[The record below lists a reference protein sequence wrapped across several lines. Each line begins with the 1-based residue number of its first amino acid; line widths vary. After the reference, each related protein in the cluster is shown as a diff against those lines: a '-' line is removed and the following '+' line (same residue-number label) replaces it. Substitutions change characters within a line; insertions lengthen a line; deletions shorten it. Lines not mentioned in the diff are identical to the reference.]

1 MKKNNLIC
9 VLIGCVMTIN
19 PLFSQ
24 TFSEVE
30 KQSASN
36 NPWSIEMLLRTKNNG
51 GVNWNT
57 PSVRAR
63 YFFNDSWNL
72 RFQLGLGDGTGR
84 PISEHH
90 EYNEFIDGSGD
101 IGTRTVKRSNLNLQL
116 GTEYH
121 FLGTKK
127 LDPYASLSINFGF
140 GKEKQDAVHAVSFID
155 PLSPSNITY
164 TYDPN
169 ISESTKQGYLALGA
183 ELTLGFD
190 FYFIENVY
198 LGLECGF
205 GFTNFKYNDG
215 ERHTKV
221 ENNDPYPPE
230 YTNITPG
237 YSETFLGT
245 KAELR
250 LGWRF

>member
-1 MKKNNLIC
+1 
-9 VLIGCVMTIN
+9 MTIN

-24 TFSEVE
+24 TFSEV
-30 KQSASN
+30 KKPNATN
-36 NPWSIEMLLRTKNNG
+36 NPWSIETLLRTNNNG

-57 PSVRAR
+57 PSLRAR

-127 LDPYASLSINFGF
+127 LDPYTSLSINFGF
-140 GKEKQDAVHAVSFID
+140 GKEKEVRWLTIYVAEQNETVENSFKLYFPGSIKKLNQELSRL
-155 PLSPSNITY
+155 PLFT
-164 TYDPN
+164 
-169 ISESTKQGYLALGA
+169 EQEAKQSANKSKHA
-183 ELTLGFD
+183 EL
-190 FYFIENVY
+190 
-198 LGLECGF
+198 
-205 GFTNFKYNDG
+205 
-215 ERHTKV
+215 
-221 ENNDPYPPE
+221 
-230 YTNITPG
+230 
-237 YSETFLGT
+237 
-245 KAELR
+245 
-250 LGWRF
+250 